1 MTQKFNDRRSLLKA
15 GAATAAVSAA
25 GVLSGCATTDTT
37 SSSASAAPVRKI
49 GRVVVIG
56 GGYGGAT
63 AAKYINM
70 WSGGAIEVYLIERER
85 QFVSCPISNL
95 VLGGSQSMEFITKD
109 YAGLRERGVIVLNDE
124 VTAIDPEKKKIS
136 LKKIADLSYD
146 RLVVSPGIDFNF
158 SAITGLDDAAQKTVL
173 HSWKAGPQTVALK
186 QQLDSVKDGGVYVLS
201 IPKAPYRCP
210 PGPYERACQVAHLF
224 KSKGNTKSKVVI
236 MDANPDIQ
244 SKKALFMKAWADL
257 YPGMIEYNPNMVVTE
272 VDAKEGR
279 LVTETGDKIKG
290 DVLNVVPPHRA
301 GDIAQK
307 SGLVT
312 VNNLWCGVDW
322 MTMESVAHKGI
333 HVLGDAVFAAP
344 LMPKSGHM
352 ANQHGKAAAAAIVEL
367 MNGRSPVAPMMANTC
382 YSFVDDKNV
391 VHVASV
397 HSYNAEEKTMKVV
410 AGSGGVSGKPTDME
424 GRFALGWARN
434 IWADM
439 LT

>member
-301 GDIAQK
+301 GEIAQK

>member
-1 MTQKFNDRRSLLKA
+1 MTIEFENRRSLLKA
-15 GAATAAVSAA
+15 GAAGVAISATAGLA
-25 GVLSGCATTDTT
+25 GCATTQT
-37 SSSASAAPVRKI
+37 SSAPVKKI
-49 GRVVVIG
+49 GRVIVVG

-63 AAKYINM
+63 AAKYINE

-85 QFVSCPISNL
+85 SFISCPISNL
-95 VLGGSQSMEFITKD
+95 VLGGHQSMEFITHS
-109 YAGLRERGVIVLNDE
+109 YAKLREKGIIVLNDE
-124 VTAIDPEKKKIS
+124 VTAIDPAKKKIS
-136 LKKIADLSYD
+136 LKKIADLDYD
-146 RLVVSPGIDFNF
+146 RLIVSPGIDFNF
-158 SAITGLDDAAQKTVL
+158 QAINGLNAEAQKTVL

-186 QQLDSVKDGGVYVLS
+186 AQLDAVPNGGVYVLS

-224 KSKGNTKSKVVI
+224 KSKGNTRSKVVI

-244 SKKALFMKAWADL
+244 SKKGLFMKAWADL
-257 YPGMIEYNPNMVVTE
+257 YPGMIEYNANMNVTE
-272 VDAKEGR
+272 LDLKGKR
-279 LVTETGDKIKG
+279 LLTETGDAIKG

-307 SGLVT
+307 SGLIT

-322 MTMESVAHKGI
+322 VTMESLVHKNI
-333 HVLGDAVFAAP
+333 HVLGDATFPAP
-344 LMPKSGHM
+344 GMPKSGHM

-367 MNGRSPVAPMMANTC
+367 MNGRSPIAPMMANTC
-382 YSFVDDKNV
+382 YSFVDNKNV

-397 HSYNAEEKTMKVV
+397 HAYDPKDKTMKPV
-410 AGSGGVSGKPTDME
+410 AGSGGVSNRASEME
-424 GRFALGWARN
+424 GRYALGWARN

>member
-1 MTQKFNDRRSLLKA
+1 MTIEFENRRSLLKA
-15 GAATAAVSAA
+15 GAAGVAISATAGLA
-25 GVLSGCATTDTT
+25 GCATTQT
-37 SSSASAAPVRKI
+37 SSAPVKKI
-49 GRVVVIG
+49 GRVIVVG

-63 AAKYINM
+63 AAKYINE

-85 QFVSCPISNL
+85 SFISCPISNL
-95 VLGGSQSMEFITKD
+95 VLGGHQSMEFITHS
-109 YAGLRERGVIVLNDE
+109 YAKLREKGIIVLNDE
-124 VTAIDPEKKKIS
+124 VTAIDPAKKKIS
-136 LKKIADLSYD
+136 LKKIADLDYD
-146 RLVVSPGIDFNF
+146 RLIVSPGIDFNF
-158 SAITGLDDAAQKTVL
+158 QAINGLNEEAQKTVL

-186 QQLDSVKDGGVYVLS
+186 AQLDAVPNGGVYVLS

-224 KSKGNTKSKVVI
+224 KSKGNTRSKVVI

-244 SKKALFMKAWADL
+244 SKKGLFMKAWADL
-257 YPGMIEYNPNMVVTE
+257 YPGMIEYNANMNVTE
-272 VDAKEGR
+272 LDLKGKR
-279 LVTETGDKIKG
+279 LLTETGDAIKG

-307 SGLVT
+307 SGLIT

-322 MTMESVAHKGI
+322 VTMESLVHKNI
-333 HVLGDAVFAAP
+333 HVLGDATFPAP
-344 LMPKSGHM
+344 GMPKSGHM

-367 MNGRSPVAPMMANTC
+367 MNGRSPIAPMMANTC
-382 YSFVDDKNV
+382 YSFVDNKNV

-397 HSYNAEEKTMKVV
+397 HAYDPKDKTMKPV
-410 AGSGGVSGKPTDME
+410 AGSGGVSNRASEME
-424 GRFALGWARN
+424 GRYALGWARN